1 MRKDQTLLSQLAPQG
16 AHVLDLGCGDGELLA
31 HLIEHKNVTGY
42 GVEIDPKKIITAV
55 ERGVSCIQK
64 DLNDG
69 VGYLGADSFDLVI
82 MAQSLQQLKQPD
94 QMIEEMMRI
103 SKQAIVTFPN
113 FGHWTTRFYLG
124 LKGKM
129 PMSEALPH
137 KWFDTPNI
145 HLCTFKDFEA
155 LCVSLNIKV
164 KKRLVVNENYES
176 TWRLK
181 LWPNF
186 FGEYAIYY
194 LER

>member
-1 MRKDQTLLSQLAPQG
+1 MRKDQELLSELVAQKS
-16 AHVLDLGCGDGELLA
+16 HTLDLGCGDGELFEFLA
-31 HLIEHKNVTGY
+31 KQKQITGY
-42 GVEIDPKKIITAV
+42 CVEIDPKKIV
-55 ERGVSCIQK
+55 KSVDRGINCIQK

-69 VGYLGADSFDLVI
+69 LGYLSADSFDLVI
-82 MAQSLQQLKQPD
+82 MAQSLQQLKHPEK
-94 QMIEEMMRI
+94 MIEEMMRI

-124 LKGKM
+124 LRGKM

-137 KWFDTPNI
+137 KWYDTPNI
-145 HLCTFKDFEA
+145 HLCTFIDFEA
-155 LCVSLNIKV
+155 LCLSLNIKV

-186 FGEYAIYY
+186 FGEIAIYH

>member
-1 MRKDQTLLSQLAPQG
+1 MRKDQELLGELVPANS
-16 AHVLDLGCGDGELLA
+16 HILDLGCGDGELFEFLA
-31 HLIEHKNVTGY
+31 KQKKITGY
-42 GVEIDPKKIITAV
+42 GVEIDPKKIV
-55 ERGVSCIQK
+55 KSVDRGINCIQK

-69 VGYLGADSFDLVI
+69 LGYLSADSFDLVI
-82 MAQSLQQLKQPD
+82 MAQSLQQLKHPEK
-94 QMIEEMMRI
+94 MIEEMMRI

-124 LKGKM
+124 LRGKM

-137 KWFDTPNI
+137 KWYDTPNI
-145 HLCTFKDFEA
+145 HLCTFIDFEA
-155 LCVSLNIKV
+155 LCLSLDIKV

-186 FGEYAIYY
+186 FGEIAIYY